1 VFQRND
7 SPYGLFWFA
16 LRIWSKQSTVMGK
29 RKWGRKCLERSL
41 AREERRPESLF
52 VAAAAMLPVP
62 LVPVPLVPVP
72 LVPANLH
79 IS

>member
-1 VFQRND
+1 
-7 SPYGLFWFA
+7 
-16 LRIWSKQSTVMGK
+16 MGK

-62 LVPVPLVPVP
+62 LVPVPLVP
-72 LVPANLH
+72 ANLH